1 MGGTHESCQ
10 YMTASYNS
18 VKYFAENYE
27 KKKKILSNND
37 QKILD
42 DILGYG
48 EPKKTEG
55 YSVNEYNTI
64 SQEKKYN
71 LNILYYDENLIG
83 SKENSD
89 NCSFIEMNTNGTFY
103 GCHNFK
109 LFKIVCEKIKRNQ
122 KQFIL
127 ISSGSAAKKIYDYCY
142 NIKEIREY
150 FIYCFQKDK
159 YIPLMNQYPKLKA
172 VYNIFNDLKNKLYS
186 INEIKMDFIKSSNL
200 ITFEDYSRIQIKLH
214 YEFIRKYSLY
224 KILKSKNLN
233 ESEFLDFIAKKY
245 PNFLNTAKQ
254 LFPNKN
260 ETINY
265 FLGKLDESKD
275 ELNKT
280 FEIDN
285 NILDDNIEKYIKNYT
300 YEGFY
305 YKNLN
310 KFLREG
316 NFEDFRKLST
326 HVAKF
331 IFKLY
336 DYREKN
342 LSSQKS
348 TNLYRR
354 MCLKRK
360 DIEEYQQLVNRV
372 ICYPSFTSTSI
383 KKNGFIPTPY
393 DSSFE
398 HVMLII
404 EQNNTKSVVSIR
416 QYSDYKGEE
425 EYLFL
430 PFSFFKIKKVEI
442 KTGNMNNP
450 HIFHLIA
457 INSDKSI
464 EDMFLDFFINETD
477 NLNPEGLDFLLLC
490 NNNTKI
496 KLNDIYFT

>member
-1 MGGTHESCQ
+1 
-10 YMTASYNS
+10 MTASIGS
-18 VKYFAENYE
+18 VKYIAEDY
-27 KKKKILSNND
+27 KLSNID

-48 EPKKTEG
+48 ELKITEG

-127 ISSGSAAKKIYDYCY
+127 ITSGSAAKKIYDYCY

-200 ITFEDYSRIQIKLH
+200 ITFEDYSRIYIKLH

-383 KKNGFIPTPY
+383 KKMDLFRHLMI
-393 DSSFE
+393 
-398 HVMLII
+398 
-404 EQNNTKSVVSIR
+404 VVLS
-416 QYSDYKGEE
+416 
-425 EYLFL
+425 
-430 PFSFFKIKKVEI
+430 
-442 KTGNMNNP
+442 T
-450 HIFHLIA
+450 
-457 INSDKSI
+457 
-464 EDMFLDFFINETD
+464 
-477 NLNPEGLDFLLLC
+477 
-490 NNNTKI
+490 
-496 KLNDIYFT
+496 